1 MTYAVTIEY
10 APDQAAIAQHRPAH
24 REYLR
29 GLVAANNLAI
39 SGPFADDSGALIVY
53 NADDEA
59 EVQRLIQL
67 DPFCMAGV
75 FRRWVV
81 RPWKIVMANPA
92 LTAEA

>member
-10 APDQAAIAQHRPAH
+10 RSDPEAIAQNRPDH

-29 GLVAANNLAI
+29 GLVAANKLVI

-59 EVQRLIQL
+59 EVERLIHA
-67 DPFCMAGV
+67 DPFCRAGV
-75 FRRWVV
+75 FQTWVI
-81 RPWKIVMANPA
+81 RPWKIVMASPG
-92 LTAEA
+92 LTS